1 MSEHF
6 DVYKSKFEPVL
17 SKLLNL
23 IQIKI
28 IGLEN
33 MGTMMTENIV
43 IKINQLQ
50 FYNFVKMSKYNK

>member
-1 MSEHF
+1 LSEHF